1 MRSVALLGLLS
12 LAQGTVRAAPRQAP
26 RECLARWAEYYAR
39 VYQVPVEL
47 VDGVIEVESG
57 WDPYAVSRKGA
68 VGLMQLMP
76 ATSVK
81 LGVWNR
87 FQAQENIRAGVAH
100 LAWLNKRFD
109 GDLRLVTAA
118 YLVGEPSI
126 RSRGLAYSSPE
137 VYAYVSHVARLYRA
151 RRLEAARLAVKAREL
166 RAEVR

>member
-1 MRSVALLGLLS
+1 MRSVFLLALLS
-12 LAQGTVRAAPRQAP
+12 LAQATARAAPREAP
-26 RECLARWAEYYAR
+26 PECFTRWAEYYAR
-39 VYQVPVEL
+39 VYQVPVDL
-47 VDGVIEVESG
+47 VDAVIEVESG

-76 ATSVK
+76 ATAVK

-87 FQAQENIRAGVAH
+87 FRAQENIRAGVAH
-100 LAWLNKRFD
+100 LAWLNKRFN

-118 YLVGEPSI
+118 YLVGESSI

-137 VYAYVSHVARLYRA
+137 VYAYVNHVARLYRV
-151 RRLEAARLAVKAREL
+151 RRLEAARLAVRAREL

>member
-1 MRSVALLGLLS
+1 MRSVFLLALLS
-12 LAQGTVRAAPRQAP
+12 LAQGTARAAPQGTA
-26 RECLARWAEYYAR
+26 RECLVRWAEYYAR
-39 VYQVPVEL
+39 VYQVQVEL
-47 VDGVIEVESG
+47 VDAVIEVESG

-76 ATSVK
+76 ATAVK

-87 FQAQENIRAGVAH
+87 FRAQENIRAGVAH
-100 LAWLNKRFD
+100 LAWLNKRFN

-118 YLVGEPSI
+118 YLVGESSI

-151 RRLEAARLAVKAREL
+151 RRLEEARLAVRTREL

>member
-1 MRSVALLGLLS
+1 MRSVALLALLS
-12 LAQGTVRAAPRQAP
+12 LAQGTTRAAPREASH
-26 RECLARWAEYYAR
+26 ESLARWAEYYAR

-47 VDGVIEVESG
+47 VDAVIEVESG

-76 ATSVK
+76 ATAVK

-87 FQAQENIRAGVAH
+87 FRAQENIRAGVAH

-118 YLVGEPSI
+118 YLVGESSI

-137 VYAYVSHVARLYRA
+137 VYTYVSRVARLYRA
-151 RRLEAARLAVKAREL
+151 RRLEAAWLAVSAKAPQ
-166 RAEVR
+166 AEVR